1 MRQQSAKIGMN
12 RTENGMLDDLA
23 VFVEVAKHTSFV
35 AAAKQLARPPS
46 TVSRSVARLEG
57 QLGVLLLRRTSRTVV
72 VTDEGQQLLDGS
84 AAHLEGLNEALA
96 VAKDLKPEPEGVVR
110 VTAPAF
116 TGSTRVT
123 RSLAAF
129 AAKYPRV
136 SIELDASN
144 AMHDLL
150 RDGYDFGIRVGA
162 GVVGEFIARKLW
174 QGQLC
179 LCASRGF
186 VHEHLDG
193 RQRIS
198 RQTIDSAP
206 CVVLRTPAVWRFRD
220 AKQQLIEVQPRTRFA
235 VNDPRAMLTAAK
247 SGLGMTLVPADA
259 FAADRRGLVELEPD
273 FGKPEPSDLFVV
285 YPTRR
290 LLPSRVRLAID
301 WLMADVT

>member
-1 MRQQSAKIGMN
+1 MRQQSSKNGMV

-23 VFVEVAKHTSFV
+23 VFVEVAKHSSFV
-35 AAAKQLARPPS
+35 AAAKQLSIPTS
-46 TVSRSVARLEG
+46 TVSRSVARLEA
-57 QLGVLLLRRTSRTVV
+57 QLGVLLLRRTSRTVA

-84 AAHLEGLNEALA
+84 AVHLEGLSEALA
-96 VAKDLKPEPEGVVR
+96 AAKDLKPEPEGVVR

-129 AAKYPRV
+129 AAKCPKV

-162 GVVGEFIARKLW
+162 GVVGEFVARKLW

-179 LCASRGF
+179 LCASMGF
-186 VHEHLDG
+186 VHAQLGGH
-193 RQRIS
+193 RRVS
-198 RQTIDSAP
+198 RKAIDAAP
-206 CVVLRTPAVWRFRD
+206 CVVLRSPAVWRFRD
-220 AKQQLIEVQPRTRFA
+220 AHQQLIEVRPRTRFA
-235 VNDPRAMLTAAK
+235 VNDPRAMLTAAR
-247 SGLGMTLVPADA
+247 SGVGMTLVPADA

-273 FGKPEPSDLFVV
+273 FGEPEPSDLFVV

-301 WLMADVT
+301 WLMADVS